1 MIKTHELKT
10 TKANHETISFF
21 YQREKND
28 RNGNSRF
35 RVFFLDTETA
45 TVYET
50 ILRCYEF
57 EIAQR
62 VTSII
67 ENIEEA

>member
-1 MIKTHELKT
+1 MIKTHDLKT

-35 RVFFLDTETA
+35 RVFFLDAETS

-57 EIAQR
+57 EIAER
-62 VTSII
+62 ITRI
-67 ENIEEA
+67 IEEAQQ

>member
-1 MIKTHELKT
+1 MMKTHDLKT
-10 TKANHETISFF
+10 TRANHENVSFF
-21 YQREKND
+21 YHREKND

-35 RVFFLDTETA
+35 RVFFLDAETS

-57 EIAQR
+57 EIAAR
-62 VTSII
+62 ITRM
-67 ENIEEA
+67 IEEEEK

>member
-1 MIKTHELKT
+1 MMKTYDLKT
-10 TKANHETISFF
+10 TMANHETISFF

-28 RNGNSRF
+28 INGNSRF
-35 RVFFLDTETA
+35 RVFFLDVETS

-57 EIAQR
+57 EIAER
-62 VTSII
+62 ITKI
-67 ENIEEA
+67 IEEA